1 MTEPLTEPGTQPVN
15 QPGNEPLI
23 RVTDLRVEYPPSRA
37 SRNAAGRGVPVRA
50 VDGVSL
56 DVRPGE
62 VLALVGESGSG
73 KTTIAHALMR
83 LVEPTAGRIVHRG
96 RDITHLRG
104 AELRRLRRSFQLIF
118 QDPYESL
125 DPRQTVAEILTEP
138 LLIHGVGGTAGERAT
153 IVAASLVS
161 VGLTPPDD
169 FAGRFPH
176 QLSGG
181 QRQRVSIAAAMVLQP
196 ELVVADEPVSM
207 LDVSVRA
214 GILKLM
220 LDLRAE
226 RGFAYL
232 FITHDLS
239 LAWVLADR
247 IAVLYLGRVV
257 EIGPADEIIRAPRH
271 PYTKA
276 LVSVI
281 PVPNPRARR
290 AQVILVGETPSPTDV
305 PAGCRFHPRCP
316 LRAKLGDPEICRQVD
331 PALEPADG
339 AHAAACHF
347 PKEDNDARPGT

>member
-1 MTEPLTEPGTQPVN
+1 MTA
-15 QPGNEPLI
+15 PLI
-23 RVTDLRVEYPPSRA
+23 SVEDLRVEFPASRA
-37 SRNAAGRGVPVRA
+37 SRDLAGRGRPVRA

-56 DVRPGE
+56 ELRPGE

-83 LVEPTAGRIVHRG
+83 LVPPTSGRIVHHG
-96 RDITHLRG
+96 RDITHLAGR
-104 AELRRLRRSFQLIF
+104 ELRDLRRSFQLIF

-125 DPRQTVAEILTEP
+125 DPRQTVEDIITEP
-138 LLIHGVGGTAGERAT
+138 LLIHGVGAGPEERRAL
-153 IVAASLVS
+153 VRQSLTS
-161 VGLTPPDD
+161 VGLTPADE

-181 QRQRVSIAAAMVLQP
+181 QRQRVSIAAAMVLEP

-214 GILKLM
+214 GILRLI

-226 RGFAYL
+226 RGFACL

-257 EIGPADEIIRAPRH
+257 EIGTAAEIIGAPRH
-271 PYTKA
+271 PYTRA

-281 PVPNPRARR
+281 PVPRPSARR
-290 AQVILVGETPSPTDV
+290 AQVILEGETPSPSAT
-305 PAGCRFHPRCP
+305 PGGCRFHPRCP
-316 LRAKLGDPEICRQVD
+316 LRRRLGDPEICERVD
-331 PALEPADG
+331 PVLEPSGAD
-339 AHAAACHF
+339 HAAACHF
-347 PKEDNDARPGT
+347 PLEEDDARPRA